1 MILTDVS
8 INPELLIKLV
18 VTKLVM
24 WAVRAERKVP
34 GDQWGGM
41 ASCKAHKNCSE
52 WWGTK
57 GALTNCVQENRLN

>member
-1 MILTDVS
+1 MILTYVS

-24 WAVRAERKVP
+24 WTVRAEREVP

-57 GALTNCVQENRLN
+57 GALTVFRKIG